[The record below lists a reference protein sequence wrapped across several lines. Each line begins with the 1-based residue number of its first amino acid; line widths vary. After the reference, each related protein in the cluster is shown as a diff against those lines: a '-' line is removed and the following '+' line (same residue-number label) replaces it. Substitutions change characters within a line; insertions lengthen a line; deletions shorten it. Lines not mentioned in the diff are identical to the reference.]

1 MNTSGS
7 GKTRLLFEG
16 LCLHWGLY
24 FTCALDSSSLG
35 SSDVDSVLQHVKD
48 QHNWTP
54 YLPSASDS
62 NYTSSLEANIQIIY
76 KISSEALLERLLMLK
91 MYLEVCSQDGFCH
104 DHRQRWLESQIFTRN
119 LMPLFDPFTFLNREI
134 NNACMNDATLDEAI
148 MYTLEDIQSIWDMP
162 PGEFFYI
169 VLDEANVGS
178 RMYENAFSDEYGNY
192 PILKEIIRS
201 WQRRMGHLPVKFV
214 VAGTVIPQE
223 HFQSAT
229 GEWDDFTWSSD
240 TGSFDNPETHRDYV
254 SQFMPQEVRVS
265 VMGQSLLDRMW
276 QWLQGRFVV
285 LFYTSMFI
293 AEQ

>member
-24 FTCALDSSSLG
+24 FTCAVDSSSLG
-35 SSDVDSVLQHVKD
+35 SSDIDSVLQRVEK
-48 QHNWTP
+48 QRGWTT
-54 YLPSASDS
+54 YLPSPSDPS
-62 NYTSSLEANIQIIY
+62 YASSLEANIRLVD
-76 KISSEALLERLLMLK
+76 KISSEALLERLLMFK
-91 MYLEVCSQDGFCH
+91 MYLEVCSQDGYRH
-104 DHRQRWLESQIFTRN
+104 DHRQRWLESQIFTKN
-119 LMPLFDPFTFLNREI
+119 LMPSFDPFTILNSEI
-134 NNACMNDATLDEAI
+134 NYARMNETILDEAI
-148 MYTLEDIQSIWDMP
+148 MHTLEDIQSIWNMP

-169 VLDEANVGS
+169 ALDEANVGS
-178 RMYENAFSDEYGNY
+178 RMYENSFSDEFGDY

-229 GEWDDFTWSSD
+229 GEWDDFNWSSA

-254 SQFMPQEVRVS
+254 SQFMPPEVKVS
-265 VMGQSLLDRMW
+265 VMGQSLIDRMW

-285 LFYTSMFI
+285 PVYVNVHRK
-293 AEQ
+293 